1 MNRCRSVVNHPF
13 VVKTALAP
21 LVRDKVGGQPAD
33 RPAGDRHEGGVTSIQ
48 ALIRNLGTCRA
59 DAKGAFQVD
68 ELRKKLS
75 TDAAHRGGS
84 ARSRDEGAEM
94 ALDRRG
100 AVVVPCYAGNSQEE
114 DSRG

>member
-1 MNRCRSVVNHPF
+1 MNHPY
-13 VVKTALAP
+13 VVETTLAP
-21 LVRDKVGGQPAD
+21 LVWEKVGGQPAD
-33 RPAGDRHEGGVTSIQ
+33 RPTGDRHEGGVNSIQ

-68 ELRKKLS
+68 DLHKKLS

-84 ARSRDEGAEM
+84 VCSRDEGAEM

-100 AVVVPCYAGNSQEE
+100 AVV
-114 DSRG
+114 